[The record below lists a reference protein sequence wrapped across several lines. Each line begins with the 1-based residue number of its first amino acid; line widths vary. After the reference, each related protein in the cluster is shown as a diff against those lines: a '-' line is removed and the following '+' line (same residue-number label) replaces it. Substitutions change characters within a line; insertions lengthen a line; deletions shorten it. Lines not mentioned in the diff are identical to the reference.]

1 MALIDTM
8 EVMPSSMSSQKKELG
23 RIYKEL
29 IDAMLPYQDEASGM
43 WYQVVNH
50 GGIKPNYLES
60 SGSAIFAYAIM
71 KSVRLGYLDDSY
83 FSFGEKA
90 FEGICRTNLPC
101 GRSWK

>member
-1 MALIDTM
+1 
-8 EVMPSSMSSQKKELG
+8 
-23 RIYKEL
+23 
-29 IDAMLPYQDEASGM
+29 M

-90 FEGICRTNLPC
+90 FEGICRTYLSEKDGELQLDEFALWQVLEIKICVKEPLITIC
-101 GRSWK
+101 GNPL